1 MQLQSVSQ
9 LTHDFARPGLR
20 FEKGPGGLIV
30 AVVETSSCKARVS
43 LLGGQLLDY
52 APAHSENLIW
62 LSRTAKFGEGKA
74 IRGGVPVCW
83 PWFGPHP
90 DDPKLPQHGFVR
102 NRFWRVEAS
111 GSDDQGEPW
120 LTLALEDDHETL
132 TLWPH
137 RFRLE
142 LEIRFGR
149 RLGMELRT
157 HNRDREPFTITEAL
171 HTYFE
176 VGDINSVQVGG
187 LSGFSYKDKVLGFAE
202 GVQTGPVK
210 LSAETD
216 RVFEGHDGICEIDD
230 PSLRRA
236 VRIRRFG
243 SRSVVVWNPWQ
254 EKAAGM
260 ADFDDDGWRNMLCV
274 EAANALADVVTV
286 EPDGEHSLVM
296 QVETLP
302 LPE

>member
-1 MQLQSVSQ
+1 M
-9 LTHDFARPGLR
+9 
-20 FEKGPGGLIV
+20 
-30 AVVETSSCKARVS
+30 
-43 LLGGQLLDY
+43 
-52 APAHSENLIW
+52 
-62 LSRTAKFGEGKA
+62 
-74 IRGGVPVCW
+74 
-83 PWFGPHP
+83 
-90 DDPKLPQHGFVR
+90 
-102 NRFWRVEAS
+102 
-111 GSDDQGEPW
+111 
-120 LTLALEDDHETL
+120 
-132 TLWPH
+132 
-137 RFRLE
+137 
-142 LEIRFGR
+142 
-149 RLGMELRT
+149 
-157 HNRDREPFTITEAL
+157 
-171 HTYFE
+171 
-176 VGDINSVQVGG
+176 
-187 LSGFSYKDKVLGFAE
+187 
-202 GVQTGPVK
+202 K